1 MGLLHIG
8 DDPDDP
14 RHAHMGEDEAMNP
27 DTLMDLIPVI
37 VAAGVLV
44 STIGY
49 ICKEEERRWIER
61 VCIGGPL

>member
-1 MGLLHIG
+1 
-8 DDPDDP
+8 
-14 RHAHMGEDEAMNP
+14 MNP